1 MAADYDSSPPP
12 TPAALSPE
20 DLAGEPMEQFARWY
34 ADAEAAGEP
43 EPEAMSVAT
52 VGPDGTPSVRIVLLK
67 QFDQD
72 GFVFYTNRTSRK
84 GREIAGNAAVAL
96 AWRWRRL
103 ERQVRVTGRARLADD
118 HDSDAYFATRPRGS
132 QLGAWASP
140 QSQVLADRAELERK
154 LAEVDDRF
162 AGADV
167 PRPGW
172 WGGYVVVPETV
183 EFWQGR
189 PDRLHDRFRYQ
200 RDPET
205 GWKIERLSP

>member
-1 MAADYDSSPPP
+1 MAGHYDSLPP
-12 TPAALSPE
+12 TSASLSPE

-52 VGPDGTPSVRIVLLK
+52 VSPEGTPSVRLVLLK

-118 HDSDAYFATRPRGS
+118 RDSDAYFATRPRGS
-132 QLGAWASP
+132 QLGAWASA

-167 PRPGW
+167 PRPDW

-189 PDRLHDRFRYQ
+189 PDRLHDRLRYE